1 MSNSNFISEV
11 SICNQALGWI
21 GADPITSLN
30 DENTTAE
37 LCRLNYPHLRD
48 TVLEER
54 QWTFAVLRHTSI
66 TADEPEFGAGFSH
79 PIPIEYLRVSRV
91 YNDVTSF
98 NIDRWRTSSG
108 WRREGDKI
116 IALEDQIHM
125 WGTEQVTDTSRFS
138 IMFVQALA
146 ARIAADLCIPIA
158 NNLPLQVKMYQIYLA
173 KLKDAAA
180 SDGAQGSNE
189 VVQAN
194 KLIDARAR
202 FFDGGFSNG

>member
-1 MSNSNFISEV
+1 MTNSTFVSEV

-21 GADPITSLN
+21 GADSITSL
-30 DENTTAE
+30 DDDNTTAE
-37 LCRLNYPHLRD
+37 LCKLNYPHLRD
-48 TVLEER
+48 TLLEER
-54 QWTFAVLRHTSI
+54 QWTFAVLRHTSE
-66 TADEPEFGAGFSH
+66 TADEPEFGMGFVHS
-79 PIPIEYLRVSRV
+79 IPPEYLRVSRV

-98 NIDRWRTSSG
+98 DINRWRTSVG

-116 IALEDQIHM
+116 IARENQIHM
-125 WGTEQVTDTSRFS
+125 WGTERVTDTSKFS
-138 IMFVQALA
+138 IMFVQCLA
-146 ARIAADLCIPIA
+146 ARIAADLCVPIA
-158 NNLPLQVKMYQIYLA
+158 NNLPLQAKMYQIYLA